1 MNTTIQNSKC
11 NAEIKPANGFTLLDV
26 LLGIV
31 VFAVGMLALASL
43 QTNLTRSSIDSNA
56 RMVAVN
62 MGEEIIE
69 RLRAFERVYSD
80 PDGTAYAFEDIDID
94 YVGNFVGKRGGLS
107 YKVVPA
113 ESKVY
118 GYTFNENGTDVTVT
132 EPLDPT
138 EEYDFKRVEL
148 TIEWEAAQDFIVD
161 DGTTLATGDMNS
173 GKITIEG
180 IISSIPAFSTAQLAA
195 DEEGDGGVPVI
206 YTPGA
211 KPDIVALNVEEGKLK
226 ESTTPL
232 PEIVKSDGSS
242 ETWFDVITYNGT
254 AANLFVRREEFL
266 VVSCECT
273 LRNGGGDGDGGFL
286 PTIWNGTEYVTGP
299 VKDGDSYVERD
310 EFVNKLYGESTS
322 NTPGV
327 DYCVTCCRDHHD
339 DSNYD
344 SADETHDPSR
354 LSDPDS
360 AWTKPAT
367 VGVPAA
373 RGNHAHYSRSKKGE
387 LTEVGIGQ
395 TYVEACRM
403 VRKDGFMRVAQDF
416 RQEGFNAFPEG
427 YLETT
432 AGADAYADYVIKAV
446 NDFYINS
453 RDVLTGPDG
462 DDGTGQSLWGSFTF
476 PGTVTNPT
484 SLPFP
489 AIGGI
494 DSQQMRSRGIYIDH
508 LGAEAKEAVDCL
520 IANEG
525 AANISEICET
535 PGLDNYLQA
544 FPFFEMQTT
553 FLSDWYDQKKMGF
566 PVRVTSEAA
575 ETNNEHS
582 RGYATLLDDAPA
594 EVVVQT
600 DMHRG
605 NSGLSVTDPISP
617 MDEMVVA
624 RDDSE
629 VFVNVSGGGVEA
641 SNPTAYVWTGTLE
654 SAVNGVNALDAEI
667 VPINDNNYCAR
678 SGVTISCMTVIGA
691 SGGVTISGYYKNA
704 GTSLWICSNN
714 AALQID
720 NSNAASAS
728 KSATVTW
735 NLTGNIKDVQLSIE
749 SSACVP

>member
-11 NAEIKPANGFTLLDV
+11 NAAMKRVSGFTLLDV

-69 RLRAFERVYSD
+69 RLRSFERVYTD
-80 PDGTAYAFEDIDID
+80 PDGNAYAFEDIDID
-94 YVGNFVGKRGGLS
+94 YVGTFAGDRGGLK
-107 YKVVPA
+107 YKVVPD

-138 EEYDFKRVEL
+138 KEYDFKRVEL

-161 DGTTLATGDMNS
+161 DETTSATGDMNS

-195 DEEGDGGVPVI
+195 DEEGDGNVPVK

-211 KPDIVALNVEEGKLK
+211 KPDIIALNVEEGKLK
-226 ESTTPL
+226 ESTTPV
-232 PEIVKSDGSS
+232 PEINKSDGSS
-242 ETWFDVITYNGT
+242 ETWFDVITYNGS
-254 AANLFVRREEFL
+254 ASNLFVRREEFL

-273 LRNGGGDGDGGFL
+273 LRSGNGDGEGGFL

-299 VKDGDSYVERD
+299 TLEGDSYVER
-310 EFVNKLYGESTS
+310 EFVDKLYGESTS

-339 DSNYD
+339 DSEFD
-344 SADETHDPSR
+344 SADETYDPAR
-354 LSDPDS
+354 LSADTV
-360 AWTKPAT
+360 WTKPAT
-367 VGVPAA
+367 VGVPAS

-387 LTEVGIGQ
+387 LTEVGVNK

-432 AGADAYADYVIKAV
+432 AGADAYAGYVIKAV
-446 NDFYINS
+446 DDFYNS
-453 RDVLTGPDG
+453 GRDALIGPDG
-462 DDGTGQSLWGSFTF
+462 DDGTGQPLWTSYLF
-476 PGTVTNPT
+476 PGTETNPT

-489 AIGGI
+489 AIGGV
-494 DSQQMRSRGIYIDH
+494 DSQQMRSRGLYVDH
-508 LGAEAKEAVDCL
+508 LGTQAKAVVDCL
-520 IANEG
+520 IENEG
-525 AANISEICET
+525 DTNISEICET
-535 PGLDNYLQA
+535 PGIDNYLQA
-544 FPFFEMQTT
+544 FPFFEVQTT
-553 FLSDWYDQKKMGF
+553 FLSWWYDKKRMGR
-566 PVRVTSEAA
+566 PVFVTSEAA
-575 ETNNEHS
+575 ETGNAHS
-582 RGYATLLDDAPA
+582 RGYATLLEEAPDK
-594 EVVVQT
+594 VVVQT

-605 NSGLSVTDPISP
+605 NIGLSITDPISP
-617 MDEMVVA
+617 LDEMVNA
-624 RDDSE
+624 RDDYE
-629 VFVNVSGGGVEA
+629 VFVNVSGGGEEA
-641 SNPTAYVWTGTLE
+641 SNPTAYVWTGTFE
-654 SAVNGVNALDAEI
+654 SAVNGINASDAEI
-667 VPINDNNYCAR
+667 TPINDNTYCAR
-678 SGVTISCMTVIGA
+678 SGTTISCMTVVGVP
-691 SGGVTISGYYKNA
+691 GGVTVSGYYKNA
-704 GTSLWICSNN
+704 GTSLWVCSDN
-714 AALQID
+714 AAVNVI
-720 NSNAASAS
+720 SNDEASAS
-728 KSATVTW
+728 KSAGISW
-735 NLTGNIKDVQLSIE
+735 NLAGNVANVKLSIE
-749 SSACVP
+749 SSACDP